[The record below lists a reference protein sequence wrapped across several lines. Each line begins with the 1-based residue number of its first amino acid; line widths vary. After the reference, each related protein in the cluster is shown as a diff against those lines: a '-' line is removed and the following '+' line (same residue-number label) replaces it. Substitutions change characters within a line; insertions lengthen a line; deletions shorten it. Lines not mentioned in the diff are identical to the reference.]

1 MLRERCGDG
10 GVSISFTQERA
21 MAKVFRCG
29 IFVLAFIAAPLAAT
43 AQAPTP
49 PAGTTT
55 PPSVTNAQG
64 QVQLS
69 PAQKAAIRDA
79 IQQKG
84 TNAPPSIAFRA
95 EAGEMVPPSIE
106 LYPLPDSAVAQ
117 APDAK
122 NLKFTMV
129 ESTVVLVDPLNMRVV
144 DTIAK

>member
-1 MLRERCGDG
+1 
-10 GVSISFTQERA
+10 
-21 MAKVFRCG
+21 MARLFRGG
-29 IFVLAFIAAPLAAT
+29 IFVLAFVTAPLAAT

-55 PPSVTNAQG
+55 PPSVTNAQAP
-64 QVQLS
+64 VQLS
-69 PAQKAAIRDA
+69 TAQKSAIRDA

-84 TNAPPSIAFRA
+84 ANVTPSIAFRA

-106 LYPLPDSAVAQ
+106 LYPLPEGAVAQ

-122 NLKFTMV
+122 NLKYTMV